1 MPEDP
6 LNDII
11 ESIRTRLRTEMESQL
26 QTVSDRHAEALE
38 EQRNRIEAEAEQLW
52 APQLQASR
60 AEVEHQA
67 TAAAA
72 ARAALDD
79 LQQLLARERILS
91 ESRLADERQAAGR
104 IGSTGSFNPASLVER
119 LRTIDAAN
127 SVSASLAAIVRAA
140 SSESTRA
147 ALYVVSG
154 TRMEQVEVV
163 DHTALGPSFHDLN
176 TPGES
181 IAVDAFRHGQPV
193 ERNGSAYAIPM
204 LLEGTPVAVLY
215 GEVDPESEGAAGW
228 ADSLETVAR
237 HGAARLG
244 YLTAVRTAQARQW
257 LAESP
262 ATAAAS
268 TNTSTHADDATATAR
283 RYARLVVSEIK
294 LYNEGAV
301 EEGRGRRDLLAR
313 LGPEIDRARRLFEER
328 VPVSVP
334 GRSEYFQQEL
344 IQTLAGGDP
353 SLLG

>member
-1 MPEDP
+1 MAEDP
-6 LNDII
+6 LHDII
-11 ESIRTRLRTEMESQL
+11 ESIRTRLGTELETQL
-26 QTVSDRHAEALE
+26 QTVSDRHQQALE
-38 EQRNRIEAEAEQLW
+38 AQRNRIEAESEQLW
-52 APQLQASR
+52 APQLQAAR

-79 LQQLLARERILS
+79 LQQLLAKERSLA
-91 ESRLADERQAAGR
+91 ESRLEDERRALAT
-104 IGSTGSFNPASLVER
+104 IVSTGAPDPVSLVER
-119 LRTIDAAN
+119 LRTIDAAP

-140 SSESTRA
+140 SLDASRA
-147 ALYVVSG
+147 ALYLANG
-154 TRMEQVEVV
+154 TRLEQLDV
-163 DHTALGPSFHDLN
+163 DDHAAIDPPFHDLD

-181 IAVDAFRHGQPV
+181 ITVDAFRRGQAV
-193 ERNGSAYAIPM
+193 ARNASASAIPM
-204 LLEGTPVAVLY
+204 LLDGTPVAVLY
-215 GEVDPESEGAAGW
+215 GEVDPESGGTAGW
-228 ADSLETVAR
+228 AESLEAVAR

-244 YLTAVRTAQARQW
+244 YLTALRTAQARQW

-262 ATAAAS
+262 ATEAPSA
-268 TNTSTHADDATATAR
+268 NTSRLPDDASASAR

-294 LYNEGAV
+294 LYNESAV
-301 EEGRGRRDLLAR
+301 GEGRSRRDLQTRLA
-313 LGPEIDRARRLFEER
+313 PEIDRARRLFEER